1 MDKDIRDSLLFS
13 GILLFAYILVPSFSF
28 DPEYWQWFEVFPYGI
43 LTFLMCLIFAM
54 IPHSN
59 KNVKYLIAEA
69 ITICV
74 LASLLMALI
83 YEPPTYILAWG
94 EYSTTRF
101 TAAVWM
107 AITIAIGV
115 ILLAGCVVLLIA
127 VGILKFKE
135 HLYGKDPV

>member
-1 MDKDIRDSLLFS
+1 MDKDIRDSMLFS
-13 GILLFAYILVPSFSF
+13 GVLLFAYIIVPAFSF
-28 DPEYWQWFEVFPYGI
+28 EPEYWQWFEIFPYGV

-59 KNVKYLIAEA
+59 HNVKYLIAEA

-74 LASLLMALI
+74 LAALLMALI
-83 YEPPTYILAWG
+83 YEPPTYILVWG

-107 AITIAIGV
+107 AITIAIGA
-115 ILLAGCVVLLIA
+115 ILFAGCIFTLIIIGFYKWREYRA
-127 VGILKFKE
+127 KIV
-135 HLYGKDPV
+135 